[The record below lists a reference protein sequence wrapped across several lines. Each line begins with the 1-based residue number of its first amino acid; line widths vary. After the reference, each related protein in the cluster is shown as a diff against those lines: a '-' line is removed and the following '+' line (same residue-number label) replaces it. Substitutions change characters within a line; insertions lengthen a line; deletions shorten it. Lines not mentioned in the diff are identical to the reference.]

1 MVDNPI
7 GSNAARPD
15 GQAGRLMRLAT
26 TAAVSVAGSLILIKL
41 FAWLMTGSLALLSTL
56 VDSVLDVGASV
67 LNLLALRVALEPA
80 DHDHRFGHGK
90 AEPLAG
96 LAQAAF
102 ISGSALFLMVE
113 AGSRILDPAPVTKS
127 GIGIAVMVISIIAS
141 LGLVA
146 FQKYVVRQTGS
157 VAIKADSVNYAGDVL
172 VNLSVIVAL
181 LLATGLGWTWVDPV
195 FAAGIAVYLLANAW
209 GILRLALNLL
219 MDKEFD
225 EPDRQRILDIA
236 RNQPLVLG
244 VHDLRTRSSGPD
256 RFIQLHVDMDRCMPL
271 WQAHIVADQVARA
284 LHDAFPG
291 ADVVIHQDPAD
302 LDEPH
307 AARLYQ
313 DRRPVK
319 TTGGVTEP
327 VPDR

>member
-1 MVDNPI
+1 MTDIPFA
-7 GSNAARPD
+7 SEASRPD

-26 TAAVSVAGSLILIKL
+26 ISAVSVAGSLIVIKL
-41 FAWLMTGSLALLSTL
+41 LAWLMTGSLALLSTL

-67 LNLLALRVALEPA
+67 LNLLAVRVALEPA

-102 ISGSALFLMVE
+102 IGGSALFLVFE
-113 AGSRILDPAPVTKS
+113 AGSRILDPAPVTRS
-127 GIGIAVMVISIIAS
+127 GIGIAVMVVSIVAT

-157 VAIKADSVNYAGDVL
+157 VAVKADSVHYAGDVL
-172 VNLSVIVAL
+172 VNLSVIAAL
-181 LLATGLGWTWVDPV
+181 LLATGPGWTWVDPL
-195 FAAGIAVYLLANAW
+195 FAVGIAVYLLSNAW
-209 GILRLALNLL
+209 GILRVSLNLL

-236 RNQPLVLG
+236 RDQPLVLD

-256 RFIQLHVDMDRCMPL
+256 RFIQLHIDMDRCMPL

-291 ADVVIHQDPAD
+291 ADVVIHQDPAG
-302 LDEPH
+302 LSEPH
-307 AARLYQ
+307 AARIYQ
-313 DRRPVK
+313 DSRP
-319 TTGGVTEP
+319 GWDDGEH
-327 VPDR
+327 DSALNR